1 MYSSS
6 NRRNTMSGG
15 FRILLADD
23 HPLMRQAIRTIL
35 ENYADVS
42 IIGEASNGVEAVE
55 LVKALKPD
63 VIIMDINMPRMD
75 GIEATKHIKTVQPS
89 LIVIGLSVND
99 TGQVTEAMKGAGADV
114 VLVKDAATEQLYD
127 AIVALA
133 Q

>member
-1 MYSSS
+1 MCPSS
-6 NRRNTMSGG
+6 NRSKISGG

-35 ENYADVS
+35 ENHSDVS

-99 TGQVTEAMKGAGADV
+99 TGQVKEAMKWAGADA